1 MNLSSETQAI
11 LEAAHEWMLV
21 LEDPDVSPDER
32 QRFAAWQSENPRHA
46 DVYDRVITYREAIKT
61 LPKNA
66 FNPDLH
72 EPSATEVKRQRRH
85 AVLSRIVRFGIPTA
99 LASAAAVL
107 LAVAV
112 LPRPEPAAPSITAT
126 PVSIATYDT
135 DVGEIRTITLRDGSE
150 ITLGAASAV
159 SVTLAAQR
167 RSVTLDRGEAFFAV
181 SSDPSR
187 PFAVQAG
194 QLTVTVVGTAF
205 DVRRSAGV
213 FRVAV
218 AEGVVDVS
226 QPFAIGD
233 RTTDINDNKRLR
245 KGETITATVHD
256 GISAISA
263 INPATVGNWR
273 DGRLQYDGVSLAE
286 VVADANR
293 YSKIPIQLEPL

>member
-1 MNLSSETQAI
+1 
-11 LEAAHEWMLV
+11 
-21 LEDPDVSPDER
+21 
-32 QRFAAWQSENPRHA
+32 
-46 DVYDRVITYREAIKT
+46 
-61 LPKNA
+61 
-66 FNPDLH
+66 
-72 EPSATEVKRQRRH
+72 
-85 AVLSRIVRFGIPTA
+85 
-99 LASAAAVL
+99 
-107 LAVAV
+107 
-112 LPRPEPAAPSITAT
+112 ITAT

-135 DVGEIRTITLRDGSE
+135 DVGEIRTITLSDGSE

-187 PFAVQAG
+187 PFAVQVD

-205 DVRRSAGV
+205 DVRRSADV
-213 FRVAV
+213 LRVAV

-233 RTTDINDNKRLR
+233 RATDINDNKRLR
-245 KGETITATVHD
+245 KGETVTATVHD

-293 YSKIPIQLEPL
+293 YSKIPIQLEPLPPEVEGRLVRGVYRGNDVENLLLSVAELLPITIDRSDPGLIVIRSEPAD